1 MVRRASGWCPLLAVA
16 AAGLIA
22 ASPVS
27 GQDRPSESTREG
39 WERYVVPVLE
49 GGGAGIAYFPVG
61 EGQGEVLDPRG
72 FHVHMTNPDD
82 PGEELVHPAG
92 EPLVPPGGRW
102 RYWLQGEWSMTPYSH
117 LAGHPSGRWARVLPV
132 LIGLAPAGRVTVLDD
147 SFPSGLELRLLA
159 AGNEPWAYEMS
170 RRRLLAEV
178 GDGVLMPAGPVLAAA
193 WDRREERYVA
203 LARPFD
209 VLAERTVAAPLARP
223 GDTRAALVA
232 YVVHPEGAGRDSHVG
247 VELTVSRGGEEL
259 RPDATV
265 TTAWGLH
272 AAWYDLPP
280 GPAVLGGGNARL
292 YLEPQAIE
300 LAGGEIDDFEGTL
313 TRRPLLE
320 VTMLLPSLLRERPLT
335 LEVNELPGK
344 ERLAEVELPRTAG
357 RHRFHD
363 ELVKGV
369 LEVVLTT
376 HVGKF
381 RRQIDLTIEEEGFL
395 TLEPELIELSGTVRR
410 GGERHAATVRFQTVA
425 GDPVEA
431 AADEEGEYAAV
442 ALQPLRWVDVELA
455 EVEQEPWRDF
465 FAPPLRES
473 RELDF
478 DVPDADLTVRVV
490 DAVTHEGIAGATVS
504 VRNDYLPPVEAG
516 GEATEEARAGRG
528 RGRMIGR
535 SHTADATGLVR
546 LPPPRPGQIEVDAS
560 ADGYRPGEAQQL
572 DVPDPP
578 QDREIE
584 IALQP
589 HGARVAIHLTLPD
602 GSPAAGAEVQR
613 VDPAAAGGPLFSGRA
628 DAAGVVEVPIEPA
641 AGLLLLKHPGAAFAV
656 VDWQPWAGEERV
668 DWSFAPAAERP
679 LTVRVLDPAGEEPA
693 RGAEISLWVGGRR
706 LSGGLLRWL
715 TGSPPMTPPNGLWRV
730 ERLPRAPVRVLA
742 RTGGLRDEQHPD
754 ALSALATEIGY
765 PWPEQVEVRAIR

>member
-27 GQDRPSESTREG
+27 GQDRRSESTPEG

-49 GGGAGIAYFPVG
+49 GGGAGLAYFPAG

-72 FHVHMTNPDD
+72 FNVHMTNADD

-92 EPLVPPGGRW
+92 EPFVPPGGRW

-117 LAGHPSGRWARVLPV
+117 LAGHPSSPQWAGVGPV
-132 LIGLAPAGRVTVLDD
+132 LIGLVPAGRVTVLDD

-159 AGNEPWAYEMS
+159 AGNDPQTFEMS

-203 LARPFD
+203 LGRVD
-209 VLAERTVAAPLARP
+209 VLAERTVAAPLAAPRA
-223 GDTRAALVA
+223 DRAALVV
-232 YVVHPEGAGRDSHVG
+232 YVMHPPEAPWDEHIG
-247 VELTVSRGGEEL
+247 VELIVSRGGEV
-259 RPDATV
+259 RRADASV
-265 TTAWGLH
+265 TTHWGIH
-272 AAWYDLPP
+272 AVWYDLPA
-280 GPAVLGGGNARL
+280 GPAVLAGGNARQ
-292 YLEPQAIE
+292 YLEPRPLE
-300 LAGGEIDDFEGTL
+300 LVAGEIDDFEGVL
-313 TRRPLLE
+313 SRRPLLE

-381 RRQIDLTIEEEGFL
+381 RRQIDLTTEEEGFV
-395 TLEPELIELSGTVRR
+395 TLEPEVIELSGTVRR
-410 GGERHAATVRFQTVA
+410 GGERHPATVRFQTVA

-465 FAPPLRES
+465 FAPPLGES

-478 DVPDADLTVRVV
+478 DVPDAEVTVRVV
-490 DAVTHEGIAGATVS
+490 DAVTHEVIAGARVS
-504 VRNDYLPPVEAG
+504 VMNEYLRPARPG
-516 GEATEEARAGRG
+516 DEEEGDPDR
-528 RGRMIGR
+528 RMRRLGQG
-535 SHTADATGLVR
+535 HTADASGLVR
-546 LPPPRPGQIEVDAS
+546 LPPPRPGQVEIHAS

-589 HGARVAIHLTLPD
+589 YGAGVAIHLTLPD
-602 GSPAAGAEVQR
+602 GSPAAGAEVLR
-613 VDPAAAGGPLFSGRA
+613 VDPAAAAGGPRFSGRA

-668 DWSFAPAAERP
+668 DWSFPPAAERP
-679 LTVRVLDPAGEEPA
+679 LTVRVLDPAGEGPA
-693 RGAEISLWVGGRR
+693 RGAEISLWIGERR
-706 LSGGLLRWL
+706 LSGGVLRWL

-742 RTGGLRDEQHPD
+742 RTGSLRDEQHPD